1 MARGSFSILA
11 EDAVK
16 RPTISGISPTSGA
29 ISTNNAVTITGAN
42 FKPASVVKADG
53 VAVASVYVSPTQI
66 TATIPGGGAAK
77 TFQVTV
83 TTDGGASATAPF
95 AVA

>member
-1 MARGSFSILA
+1 MARGSFPITA

-29 ISTNNAVTITGAN
+29 ISTNNAVTINGAN

-53 VAVASVYVSPTQI
+53 VVVASVYVSATQI